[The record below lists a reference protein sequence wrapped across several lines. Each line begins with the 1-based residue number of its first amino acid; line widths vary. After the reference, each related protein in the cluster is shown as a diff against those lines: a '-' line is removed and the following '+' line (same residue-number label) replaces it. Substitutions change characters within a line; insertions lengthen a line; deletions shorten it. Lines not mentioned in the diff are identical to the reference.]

1 MSKLVWIGVRPARD
15 LAMIAVDVAEVRL
28 SRGLVGDRYGKV
40 ARKTTVNSGKRE
52 VSLIAAEAI
61 ATLAT
66 RLGIADAC
74 DLYPKARRNLVLEG
88 VDLMALIG
96 RRFYIG
102 DIELEATGECEPCVR
117 MNLAFGAGGF
127 AAMQG
132 LGGLTARVIQ
142 PGLLRIG
149 DIVAHKT

>member
-1 MSKLVWIGVRPARD
+1 VSKLIWIGVRPARD

-28 SRGLVGDRYGKV
+28 SRGLVGDRYGNA
-40 ARKTTVNSGKRE
+40 ARKAGVNSGKRE

-61 ATLAT
+61 ATLAA
-66 RLGIADAC
+66 RLDVADAC
-74 DLYPKARRNLVLEG
+74 DLYSKTRRNLVLEG
-88 VDLMALIG
+88 VDLMVLIG
-96 RRFYIG
+96 RRFYVG

-117 MNLAFGAGGF
+117 MNLAFGPGGF

-142 PGLLRIG
+142 PGLLRLG
-149 DIVAHKT
+149 DAVTHKL

>member
-15 LAMIAVDVAEVRL
+15 LAVVAVEVAEVRL

-40 ARKTTVNSGKRE
+40 ARKAGVNSGKRE

-61 ATLAT
+61 ATLAA
-66 RLGIADAC
+66 RLGVANAC
-74 DLYPKARRNLVLEG
+74 DLYPKTRRNLVVEG
-88 VDLMALIG
+88 VDLIALIG
-96 RRFYIG
+96 RRFYVG
-102 DIELEATGECEPCVR
+102 DVELEATGECDPCVR
-117 MNLAFGAGGF
+117 MNLAFGPGGF

-142 PGLLRIG
+142 PGILRVG
-149 DIVAHKT
+149 DVLAHKS

>member
-28 SRGLVGDRYGKV
+28 LRGVVGDRYGKIS
-40 ARKTTVNSGKRE
+40 RKAGVNSGKRE
-52 VSLIAAEAI
+52 LSLIAAEAI
-61 ATLAT
+61 TTLAG
-66 RLGIADAC
+66 RLGVADAI

-96 RRFYIG
+96 KRFLVG

-117 MNLAFGAGGF
+117 MNLAFGPGGF

-132 LGGLTARVIQ
+132 LGGLTARVVQ
-142 PGLLRIG
+142 PGLLRVG
-149 DIVAHKT
+149 DVVTHTP